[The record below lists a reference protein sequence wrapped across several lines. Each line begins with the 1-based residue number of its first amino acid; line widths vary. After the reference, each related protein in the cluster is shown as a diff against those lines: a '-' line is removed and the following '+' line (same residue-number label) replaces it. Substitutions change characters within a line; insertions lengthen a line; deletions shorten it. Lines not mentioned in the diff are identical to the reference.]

1 MQPVRPGRNYLSVEI
16 KHKTQMNVSYFIILG
31 NILTYI
37 YHSDPESGEAVIV
50 VSCDINKFYLQT
62 LSPSTLY

>member
-1 MQPVRPGRNYLSVEI
+1 MRPVRPGRNYLSVEI

-31 NILTYI
+31 NILTY
-37 YHSDPESGEAVIV
+37 HLDSESGEAVIV